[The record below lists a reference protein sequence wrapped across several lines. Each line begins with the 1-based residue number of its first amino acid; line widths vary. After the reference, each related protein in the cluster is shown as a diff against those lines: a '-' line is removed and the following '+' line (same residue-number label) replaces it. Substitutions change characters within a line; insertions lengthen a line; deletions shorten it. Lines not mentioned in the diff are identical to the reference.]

1 MIGTLLCI
9 WHAFIS
15 FNIPSKSMREVL
27 LLFPIYLSDQIG
39 SFLMEPGNINFFNTH
54 KIFKSIVSFHSKNI
68 NLGIWCYVKG
78 GGGDEQE

>member
-27 LLFPIYLSDQIG
+27 LLFPFYLSDQIG
-39 SFLMEPGNINFFNTH
+39 SFLMELG
-54 KIFKSIVSFHSKNI
+54 

-78 GGGDEQE
+78 GGGDEKE